1 MVNQLNWVY
10 SQESTIKT
18 DSKEKRDFLGA
29 STSWKSNRPMSE
41 LWAKPVKGGKEN
53 NTAR

>member
-18 DSKEKRDFLGA
+18 DSKGKRDFLGA
-29 STSWKSNRPMSE
+29 STCWKSNRPMSE
-41 LWAKPVKGGKEN
+41 LWAKPVKGERKII
-53 NTAR
+53 R